1 MEENLHYSG
10 NLACLC
16 ISEGWDLYDIALL
29 SYCGQLHDFWHVL
42 RSCHYST
49 SLSSSWQPW
58 NKQLCIQGHIC
69 CSTFSC
75 RTRDPPISSVVIC
88 GLLIMIFFC
97 ISVLPTTTGKAA
109 RCSNVHC
116 WVGYWHST
124 TVCDSDITSQWILC
138 KYLSASTKLSSLLL
152 VFVTFV
158 NFYTIA
164 LSSGTEVYT
173 ACWTV
178 VGWRISHSF
187 WVISI

>member
-69 CSTFSC
+69 CSAFSC

-88 GLLIMIFFC
+88 GLLIMIFSC

-138 KYLSASTKLSSLLL
+138 EYLSKVEFSAARLYHICKFLHHSSLIWDWSLHSLL
-152 VFVTFV
+152 DCCGVED
-158 NFYTIA
+158 
-164 LSSGTEVYT
+164 LSFFLGNQ
-173 ACWTV
+173 
-178 VGWRISHSF
+178 
-187 WVISI
+187 